1 MVYKNNKLL
10 NASTSLHDDQFVKKG
25 DDFISRES
33 LQLFEAMDQ
42 GQKLADSIE
51 FAFASQFE
59 NLDEMS
65 SMVAMTA
72 GAYAHDIGINKYELA
87 SEVTKSLNS

>member
-1 MVYKNNKLL
+1 MAYKKKKLQ
-10 NASTSLHDDQFVKKG
+10 NASTSFHDEQFVKKG
-25 DDFISRES
+25 DEFISRES
-33 LQLFEAMDQ
+33 LQLFEAMDR

-51 FAFASQFE
+51 FAFASQFDD
-59 NLDEMS
+59 LHEMS